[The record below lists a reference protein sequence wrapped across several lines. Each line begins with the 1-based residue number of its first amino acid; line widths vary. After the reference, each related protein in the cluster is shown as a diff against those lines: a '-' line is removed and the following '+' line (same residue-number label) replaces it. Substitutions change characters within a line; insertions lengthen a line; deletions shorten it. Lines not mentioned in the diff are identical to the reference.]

1 MSVFEFTAETDCK
14 RADVFLSEKTGETRS
29 RIKKLADEN
38 AVTVGGEPIKASR
51 EIKAGETVKIEIPDA
66 VPCAARPE
74 NIPLDIVY
82 QDSDLAVINKPQ
94 GMTVHAGAGQSD
106 GTLVNALLASL
117 DHLSGVGGVLRPGI
131 VHRIDKDTSGL
142 LVVAKNDKA
151 HVSLSAQI
159 AEKTCRRKYYALL
172 EGCVKAEKGRIAT
185 DIGRSP
191 ADRVKM
197 AVLPAG
203 RGKNAI
209 TDYEVAAR
217 YGGDY
222 TLCRFILQTGRTHQI
237 RVHAKYMGHPVVGD
251 PVYGYKKQ
259 KFSLNGQL
267 LHAYSLSFKHP
278 TTGEEMSF
286 AAPIPSYFAEL
297 LEKLNKI
304 YGVNLDISA
313 LTKIEAR
320 EDIKTD
326 KI

>member
-1 MSVFEFTAETDCK
+1 MTSREFTAETDYA

-29 RIKKLADEN
+29 RVKKLADEN
-38 AVTVGGEPIKASR
+38 AVSINGATIKASR
-51 EIKAGETVKIEIPDA
+51 EVKAGETVKIELPEVKECKA
-66 VPCAARPE
+66 CPE

-82 QDSDLAVINKPQ
+82 QDNDLAVINKPQ
-94 GMTVHAGAGQSD
+94 GMVVHAGAGQAD

-159 AEKTCRRKYYALL
+159 ADKTCSRKYYALL

-191 ADRVKM
+191 ADRLKM

-217 YGGDY
+217 YGSDY
-222 TLCRFILQTGRTHQI
+222 TLCRFMLHTGRTHQI

-267 LHAYSLSFKHP
+267 LHAYSLSFTHP
-278 TTGEEMSF
+278 TTGERLTF
-286 AAPIPSYFAEL
+286 YAPLPPYFSGL
-297 LEKLNKI
+297 LEKLDKI
-304 YGVNLDISA
+304 YGVNLNVAA
-313 LTKIEAR
+313 LTGGGNAQDE
-320 EDIKTD
+320 
-326 KI
+326 